1 MEHVLN
7 KSKKIAEGGS
17 SLIYLNEQSEFGGP
31 VIIKI
36 YKKDNN
42 SYAAE
47 NQLINEYDFLSQI
60 NIDGVRKPVKK
71 IEVNHRPALVLEY
84 FEGITLKDFIANQSP
99 DLEVFLEVAIK
110 ICRTIG
116 YIHEHDVIHKDINGH
131 NILVNTDLEIK
142 VIDFG
147 IATKFRQ
154 QTPLNTNIEHL
165 EGTISHLSPEQ
176 TGRVNRVIDKRS
188 DLYSLGILFHEWLTG
203 SLPFADNDPMK
214 LVHSHLA
221 VVPPAVIE
229 KNPAIPSVLSHIV
242 DKLLAKNAD
251 DRYQSARGL
260 KHDLKLCLEQLKTK
274 GTISN
279 FKIGEN
285 DYSDTLRIIQKVYG
299 RDKELMFLQSAFE
312 KVCQGDRET
321 VLISGSAGSGKT
333 TLAFELRNSVIERGG
348 NFIFG
353 KFNQLHHDKPYHA
366 LVQAL
371 KVLTNNLLTQS
382 EQQLK
387 GWKQKIL
394 AAVSDEGRLLT
405 DVIPDLELIIG
416 AQPEITDLDPEETK
430 NRFNYIFKQF
440 INGIATAEHP
450 LVWVI
455 DDLQWADPA
464 SIALLKTITSDTA
477 VSHVL
482 IIGTYRSNDLSDHQL
497 PDANAQFLSI
507 EGLSIHQLSEL
518 IGDALGCKQRDVI
531 ELAEVTFSKTQGN
544 AFFAHQFLQT
554 IYDEKLLWFDRADQQ
569 WQWDMD
575 RINSLQVTDNVIQLL
590 TKRIENLD
598 PDCRSVLE
606 SAACFSD
613 QFDLSM
619 LAHLHSRPPEDIK
632 HALYPAVRLG
642 LIQELI
648 SPSPVKE
655 KPAHQMD
662 SRYTFVHDRIVQS
675 VYSSIAEQNR
685 KQIHWRIGK
694 YLASKSNHSHTDRL
708 IFDIAYHLNSGVGKD
723 TDQNEIYELTR
734 LNFEAGNLAK
744 ASAAYPNALE
754 YYGAALRYSKEDI
767 WTHYYDLALAVHT
780 GAAEASFLAGK
791 FDEADSHIEKVT
803 RNARSILDQIK
814 ALKIRIEACIA
825 QNQPFKA
832 IELALS
838 TLSQLGEDLP
848 AKPGKALIAKELVK
862 TSLLLKRTGIHRLE
876 QLPAM
881 TDPHKKAA
889 MNIMASI
896 GSAISRTTPEL
907 LPLMIFRMIRISI
920 KYGNSIESIPNYAGY
935 SIILSGVL
943 GNLKDG
949 YKFGELA
956 MTLLKK
962 FKAERVKAK
971 THLVYHCFVH
981 HWKNHLNLTLDPLLD
996 TYHYGMESG
1005 DHEFAA
1011 SALMVRSFH
1020 GYFTGKNLLRLNEEM
1035 SAQSKKIL
1043 HLNQELLFHQ
1053 NEIFRQA
1060 ALNLTGKSKN
1070 PAILSGEAFDSET
1083 VLTEDFKKNNPSALF
1098 HARYHGMVLAYMFK
1112 DYEKAREYAESL
1124 ESKLELVV
1132 GTIILPLYHFYK
1144 ALVLFACLP
1153 DLKGSDRTRA
1163 IRKGNDSIKKMK
1175 KWSKHA
1181 PMNFEHKYYLL
1192 LAEKYR
1198 TSGKQDKARLFY
1210 DKAISCA
1217 SANNYLNDE
1226 ALCYELAG
1234 SFYASEPDKFPYEIY
1249 LRKAYEN
1256 YLNWGAT
1263 AKAEEISR
1271 LYPIVDIN
1279 LLGGKSKNTA
1289 SFSSNSTSNYSTL
1302 ELSTILKASTAIAS
1316 EIKLVKVLDKLLR
1329 IVIENA
1335 GAEKGFLLQKKD
1347 NDIFVSAMGTASDEK
1362 IRIFEDTKADEFEDL
1377 PQSIIQYTAR
1387 IKETVIID
1395 NINADNRFAND
1406 PYVQKSELK
1415 SILCSPILVQN
1426 ELIGIIYLENNLV
1439 VGAFTPKRLDMLKLL
1454 SGQIAVSL
1462 DNAMLYNNLEQ
1473 LVDERT
1479 QEIEAQQEVLKEY
1492 NNELIARNEEK
1503 NHLIKIVAHDLRSP
1517 LNQIKGMVNLIK
1529 LTTRDKSEEQGQY
1542 VNKVLESTERLG
1554 EMISR
1559 ILDVNAIEA
1568 KEIDI
1573 KNEKV
1578 SLRRLLNE
1586 LKNNFQLSA
1595 DEKNIELL
1603 IEPGPDVFVNVD
1615 NNYTIQVF
1623 ENLISNALKFSPTGT
1638 SISINMTEKEK
1649 SVCVMVSDQGPGIN
1663 EKDMKKLFMPYQKL
1677 TAKPTAGEES
1687 TGLGLSIV
1695 KKYVE
1700 AMKGSIRCES
1710 EEGKGATFYVE
1721 FKKWL

>member
-17 SLIYLNEQSEFGGP
+17 SLIYLNEQSEFGEP

-84 FEGITLKDFIANQSP
+84 FEGKTLKDFIAKQPPNL
-99 DLEVFLEVAIK
+99 LEFLEIGIK
-110 ICRTIG
+110 ICETIG

-131 NILVNTDLEIK
+131 NILINDDHEIK
-142 VIDFG
+142 IIDFG

-154 QTPLNTNIEHL
+154 QTALHTNIEHL
-165 EGTISHLSPEQ
+165 EGTISHISPEQ

-188 DLYSLGILFHEWLTG
+188 DLYSLGVLFYEWLTG
-203 SLPFADNDPMK
+203 KLPFADDDPMK

-221 VVPPAVIE
+221 MVPQAVHE
-229 KNPAIPSVLSHIV
+229 RDPSIPQVLSNMV
-242 DKLLAKNAD
+242 SKLLAKNAD

-260 KHDLKLCLEQLKTK
+260 KDDLNLCLEQLRDN
-274 GTISN
+274 GSIST

-285 DYSDTLRIIQKVYG
+285 DHSDTPRIIQKVYG
-299 RDKELMFLQSAFE
+299 RDKEIMFLQSVFE
-312 KVCQGDRET
+312 RVCQGNSET
-321 VLISGSAGSGKT
+321 VLISGDAGTGKS
-333 TLAFELRNSVIERGG
+333 TLTFELRNNVIERGG

-353 KFNQLHHDKPYHA
+353 KFNQLHHEKPYHA
-366 LVQAL
+366 LTQAF
-371 KVLTNNLLTQS
+371 KVFADNILIQS

-387 GWKQKIL
+387 AWKQKIM

-405 DVIPDLELIIG
+405 DVIPELELIIG
-416 AQPEITDLDPEETK
+416 SQPEIADLDPEETK
-430 NRFNYIFKQF
+430 NRFNYIFRQF
-440 INGIATAEHP
+440 IDAIASVEHP
-450 LVWVI
+450 LVWII

-464 SIALLKTITSDTA
+464 SVALLKTITSDSA
-477 VSHVL
+477 ISHVL
-482 IIGTYRSNDLSDHQL
+482 IIGTYRTNELGDHLL
-497 PDANAQFLSI
+497 PDSNARHLSI
-507 EGLSIHQLSEL
+507 EGLTVHQLSEL
-518 IGDALGCKQRDVI
+518 IADALGCKHRDVV
-531 ELAEVTFSKTQGN
+531 ELAEATFSKTQGN

-554 IYDEKLLWFDRADQQ
+554 IYDEKLLWFDRTAQN
-569 WQWDMD
+569 WQWDLK
-575 RINSLQVTDNVIQLL
+575 RINSLQVTDNVIVLL
-590 TKRIENLD
+590 TKRIKNLD
-598 PDCRSVLE
+598 QDCRSVLE
-606 SAACFSD
+606 FAACYNE
-613 QFDLSM
+613 QFDLTL
-619 LAHLHSRPPEDIK
+619 LAHLHGKSPTEIRRT
-632 HALYPAVRLG
+632 LYPAIRQG
-642 LIQELI
+642 LIQELTI
-648 SPSPVKE
+648 SSQRKGMSVS
-655 KPAHQMD
+655 KPETQ
-662 SRYTFVHDRIVQS
+662 YTFVHDRIVQS
-675 VYSSIAEQNR
+675 IYSSISEPDR
-685 KQIHWRIGK
+685 KKIHWKTGK
-694 YLASKSNHSHTDRL
+694 YLLDKNTRDHSERL
-708 IFDIAYHLNSGVGKD
+708 IFDITYHLNSGVDAYTGKND
-723 TDQNEIYELTR
+723 IYELTR

-754 YYGAALRYSKEDI
+754 YYGAALRYSEENI
-767 WTHYYDLALAVHT
+767 WTRYYDLALAVHT
-780 GAAEASFLAGK
+780 GAAEASFLAGQ
-791 FDEADSHIEKVT
+791 FSATDAHIEKVIS
-803 RNARSILDQIK
+803 NATSTLDQIK
-814 ALKIRIEACIA
+814 AIKIRIEVYIA
-825 QNQPFKA
+825 QNQALRA
-832 IELALS
+832 IELALD
-838 TLSQLGEDLP
+838 TLGKLGEHLP
-848 AKPGKALIAKELVK
+848 SKPSKALIAKELIK
-862 TSLLLKRTGIHRLE
+862 TSLQVNRIGIRRLE

-881 TDPHKKAA
+881 ADPHKKAA

-907 LPLMIFRMIRISI
+907 LPLMIFKMIRISI

-956 MTLLKK
+956 MKLLQK
-962 FKAERVKAK
+962 FKAEKVKAK
-971 THLVYHCFVH
+971 THLVHHCFVH
-981 HWKNHLNLTLDPLLD
+981 HWRNHLNTTLDPLLE

-1020 GYFTGKNLLRLNEEM
+1020 GYFSGRNLLRLNEEM
-1035 SAQSKKIL
+1035 SAQSKKIQ
-1043 HLNQELLFHQ
+1043 HLNQELLFYQ

-1070 PAILSGEAFDSET
+1070 PTVLSGEAFDSNS

-1098 HARYHGMVLAYMFK
+1098 HALYHSMVLSYMFK
-1112 DYEKAREYAESL
+1112 DYEKAREYAEEL

-1132 GTIILPLYHFYK
+1132 GTIILPLYHFNRT
-1144 ALVLFACLP
+1144 LVLFANLP
-1153 DLKGSDRTRA
+1153 SLKGVGKSKA
-1163 IRKGNDSIKKMK
+1163 NRKIKDSIRKMK
-1175 KWSKHA
+1175 KWSKYA

-1192 LAEKYR
+1192 LAEKFR
-1198 TSGKQDKARLFY
+1198 TSGRYDKARLFY
-1210 DKAISCA
+1210 DKAISSA

-1234 SFYASEPDKFPYEIY
+1234 SFYASEPDKYPYEIY

-1271 LYPIVDIN
+1271 HYPIVDIN
-1279 LLGGKSKNTA
+1279 LLGGKSKHST
-1289 SFSSNSTSNYSTL
+1289 SLSSNSTSNYSTL

-1335 GAEKGFLLQKKD
+1335 GAERGFLLQKKD
-1347 NDIFVSAMGTASDEK
+1347 ADLFVSARGTASDEK
-1362 IRIFEDTKADEFEDL
+1362 IIIFDDIKAEEFDDL
-1377 PQSIIQYTAR
+1377 PQSIIQYSAR
-1387 IKETVIID
+1387 IRETVIID
-1395 NINADNRFAND
+1395 DINVDNRFASD
-1406 PYVQKSELK
+1406 PYIQKAELK

-1439 VGAFTPKRLDMLKLL
+1439 AGAFTPKRLDMLKLL

-1473 LVDERT
+1473 LVIERT
-1479 QEIEAQQEVLKEY
+1479 QEIEAQQEILKDY
-1492 NNELIARNEEK
+1492 NHELIALNEEK

-1529 LTTRDKSEEQGQY
+1529 LTTRDKSEEQSQY

-1568 KEIDI
+1568 KEIDL

-1578 SLRRLLNE
+1578 NLRGLLGE

-1595 DEKNIELL
+1595 DEKNIELS
-1603 IEPGPDVFVNVD
+1603 IEPGPDVFINVD

-1623 ENLISNALKFSPTGT
+1623 ENLLSNALKFSPSDTRVD
-1638 SISINMTEKEK
+1638 ICIIEKEK
-1649 SVCVMVSDQGPGIN
+1649 SACVTVSDQGPGIN

-1710 EEGKGATFYVE
+1710 TEGKGATFYVE

>member
-7 KSKKIAEGGS
+7 ESKKIAEGGS

-47 NQLINEYDFLSQI
+47 NQLINEFDFLSRI

-71 IEVNHRPALVLEY
+71 IEINHQPALILEY
-84 FEGITLKDFIANQSP
+84 FEGRTLKDYISSRPF
-99 DLEVFLEVAIK
+99 DLVTFLEISIK
-110 ICRTIG
+110 ICHTIG
-116 YIHEHDVIHKDINGH
+116 LIHEHDVIHKDVNGH
-131 NILVNTDLEIK
+131 NILINEKNEIK
-142 VIDFG
+142 IIDFG

-154 QTPLNTNIEHL
+154 QAPLNTNIEHL

-188 DLYSLGILFHEWLTG
+188 DLYSLGVLFHEWLTG
-203 SLPFADNDPMK
+203 SLPFTGDDPMK
-214 LVHSHLA
+214 MVHAHLA
-221 VVPPAVIE
+221 VPPPEVSE
-229 KNPAIPSVLSHIV
+229 KKPEIPQALSHIV
-242 DKLLAKNAD
+242 SKLLAKDANE
-251 DRYQSARGL
+251 RYQSAKGL
-260 KHDLKLCLEQLKTK
+260 KHDLKLCLGQLKTK
-274 GTISN
+274 GSIAN
-279 FKIGEN
+279 FRVGEN
-285 DYSDTLRIIQKVYG
+285 DYSDTLRITQKVYG
-299 RDKELMFLQSAFE
+299 RDKEIMFLHSVFE
-312 KVCQGDRET
+312 KVCQGDKRT
-321 VLISGSAGSGKT
+321 VLISGNPGSGKSA
-333 TLAFELRNSVIERGG
+333 LAFELRGNVIERGG

-366 LVQAL
+366 LTQAF
-371 KVLTNNLLTQS
+371 KFFVENLLTQS
-382 EQQLK
+382 KHQLAK
-387 GWKQKIL
+387 WKQNIM
-394 AAVSDEGRLLT
+394 AAISDEGRLLT

-416 AQPEITDLDPEETK
+416 PQPKIIDLDPEETK

-440 INGIATAEHP
+440 INGITSVEHP

-464 SIALLKTITSDTA
+464 SVALLQAITSDTSVA
-477 VSHVL
+477 HIL
-482 IIGTYRSNDLSDHQL
+482 IIGTYRSNELGDHLL
-497 PDANAQFLSI
+497 PDSNAEFLLI
-507 EGLSIHQLSEL
+507 NGLSPLHLSGL
-518 IGDALGCKQRDVI
+518 IGDALGCKPKDVV
-531 ELAEVTFSKTQGN
+531 ELAEITFSKTQGN

-554 IYDEKLLWFDRADQQ
+554 IYDEKLLWFDRSEYQ
-569 WQWDMD
+569 WRWNLGKI
-575 RINSLQVTDNVIQLL
+575 RALKVTDNVIELL
-590 TKRIENLD
+590 TNRIKNLD
-598 PDCRSVLE
+598 AECRSLLE
-606 SAACFSD
+606 TVACFNE
-613 QFDLSM
+613 QFDLPM
-619 LAHLHSRPPEDIK
+619 LANLHGKTPNEIK
-632 HALYPAVRLG
+632 HALYPAIKQG
-642 LIQELI
+642 LIQEVTT
-648 SPSPVKE
+648 SKKRGGTGN
-655 KPAHQMD
+655 KPEAQ
-662 SRYTFVHDRIVQS
+662 YTVVHDRIVQS
-675 VYSSIAEQNR
+675 IYSSITESDRR
-685 KQIHWRIGK
+685 KNHWRIGK
-694 YLASKSNHSHTDRL
+694 YLSEKINEHVDPL
-708 IFDIAYHLNSGVGKD
+708 IFDIVYHLNSGAGKG
-723 TDQNEIYELTR
+723 TDKNDIYKLIK

-754 YYGAALRYSKEDI
+754 YYGAALRYCREDI
-767 WTHYYDLALAVHT
+767 WTHYYDLAIAVHT

-791 FDEADSHIEKVT
+791 FDKADTHIKQVIS
-803 RNARSILDQIK
+803 NATSILDQIK
-814 ALKIRIEACIA
+814 VLKVSIESYIA
-825 QNQPFKA
+825 QNQALRA
-832 IELALS
+832 IELAID

-848 AKPGKALIAKELVK
+848 TRPSKALIAKELIK
-862 TSLLLKRTGIHRLE
+862 TTLLLKSVGIKKLE
-876 QLPAM
+876 QLPMM

-943 GNLKDG
+943 GNLEQG

-956 MTLLKK
+956 MKLLKR
-962 FKAERVKAK
+962 FKAEKVKAK
-971 THLVYHCFVH
+971 TYLVHHCFVH
-981 HWKNHLNLTLDPLLD
+981 HWKHHLNSTLDPLID

-1020 GYFTGKNLLRLNEEM
+1020 GYFSGKNLLRLNDEM

-1043 HLNQELLFHQ
+1043 QLNQELLFYQ

-1070 PAILSGEAFDSET
+1070 PAILDGEAFDST
-1083 VLTEDFKKNNPSALF
+1083 ILTEDFKKNNPSALF
-1098 HARYHGMVLAYMFK
+1098 HAYYHSMVLAYMFK
-1112 DYEKAREYAESL
+1112 DYEKAEEYAEAL
-1124 ESKLELVV
+1124 ENKLELVV
-1132 GTIILPLYHFYK
+1132 GSIILTLYHFYRT
-1144 ALVLFACLP
+1144 LVLFARLP
-1153 DLKGSDRTRA
+1153 YLRSSQKGKA
-1163 IRKGNDSIKKMK
+1163 KRKTLDSIKKMK
-1175 KWSKHA
+1175 KWSKYA

-1192 LAEKYR
+1192 QAEKYR
-1198 TSGKQDKARLFY
+1198 TSNKFEKARLFY
-1210 DKAISCA
+1210 DKAIASA

-1234 SFYASEPDKFPYEIY
+1234 SYYASEPDKFPYEIY

-1256 YLNWGAT
+1256 YLSWGAV
-1263 AKAEEISR
+1263 AKAEEISSN
-1271 LYPIVDIN
+1271 YPIVDIN
-1279 LLGGKSKNTA
+1279 QLGGKSKHTA
-1289 SFSSNSTSNYSTL
+1289 SLSSNSTNNYSTL
-1302 ELSTILKASTAIAS
+1302 ELSAILKAATAIAS
-1316 EIKLVKVLDKLLR
+1316 EIKLAKVLDKLLR

-1335 GAEKGFLLQKKD
+1335 GAEKGVLLQKKD
-1347 NDIFVSAMGTASDEK
+1347 GEIFVSAKGTTNNEK
-1362 IRIFEDTKADEFEDL
+1362 VEIFENTKAEDLNDL
-1377 PQSIIQYTAR
+1377 PQSIIQYSAR
-1387 IKETVIID
+1387 IKEAVIID
-1395 NINADNRFAND
+1395 NINTDNRFTND
-1406 PYVQKSELK
+1406 PYIQKADLR

-1462 DNAMLYNNLEQ
+1462 DNAILYNNLEQ

-1479 QEIEAQQEVLKEY
+1479 KEIEAQQEVLKDY
-1492 NNELIARNEEK
+1492 NNELIALNEEK

-1517 LNQIKGMVNLIK
+1517 LNQIKGVVNLIK
-1529 LTTRDKSEEQGQY
+1529 LTSRDTSEEQSQY

-1578 SLRRLLNE
+1578 NLRRLLNE

-1595 DEKNIELL
+1595 DEKNIKLT
-1603 IEPGPDVFVNVD
+1603 IEPGPDIYVWVD

-1623 ENLISNALKFSPTGT
+1623 ENLLSNALKFST
-1638 SISINMTEKEK
+1638 SDTKVNINIIEKERN
-1649 SVCVMVSDQGPGIN
+1649 VCVTVSDQGPGIN
-1663 EKDMKKLFMPYQKL
+1663 EKDMKRLFMPYQKL

-1700 AMKGSIRCES
+1700 AMKGNIHCES